1 MINEIGYFTLTESFK
16 LIKEL
21 NDPFLHISVNVSPA
35 QFLQTGFI
43 SKLVGLYTEYDVPYS
58 SICIEITETFL
69 IQSMNEVIEKLKY
82 LRSFGIKVYLDDF
95 GTGYSSLLYLA
106 ELPVDVIKID
116 KAFITPLKTSKSS
129 RTIVSELIQI
139 ATELNMEVVA
149 EGVED
154 DYQVN
159 FLEKK
164 KCNNIQGYYFSKP
177 VPKEQVKD
185 TLNIKRKKKKE

>member
-1 MINEIGYFTLTESFK
+1 
-16 LIKEL
+16 
-21 NDPFLHISVNVSPA
+21 
-35 QFLQTGFI
+35 
-43 SKLVGLYTEYDVPYS
+43 
-58 SICIEITETFL
+58 
-69 IQSMNEVIEKLKY
+69 MNEVIEKLKY

-164 KCNNIQGYYFSKP
+164 KCMNIQGYYFSKP

-185 TLNIKRKKKKE
+185 TLDIKRKKKKE

>member
-1 MINEIGYFTLTESFK
+1 MT
-16 LIKEL
+16 
-21 NDPFLHISVNVSPA
+21 
-35 QFLQTGFI
+35 
-43 SKLVGLYTEYDVPYS
+43 DV
-58 SICIEITETFL
+58 
-69 IQSMNEVIEKLKY
+69 VEKLKY
-82 LRSFGIKVYLDDF
+82 LRSLGIKIYLDDF

-139 ATELNMEVVA
+139 ATELNMDVVA

-154 DYQVN
+154 AYQVS

-164 KCNNIQGYYFSKP
+164 KCNNVQGWYFSKAVSKDEIQDIRCKISLLLLFASVILFA
-177 VPKEQVKD
+177 VPFLSYTVF
-185 TLNIKRKKKKE
+185 